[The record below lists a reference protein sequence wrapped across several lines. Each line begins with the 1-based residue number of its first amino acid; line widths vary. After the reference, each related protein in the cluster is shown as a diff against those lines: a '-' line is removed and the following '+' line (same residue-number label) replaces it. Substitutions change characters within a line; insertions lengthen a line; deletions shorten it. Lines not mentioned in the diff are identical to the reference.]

1 MVPAKHVKPIVLGEM
16 VETEEDVTAR
26 PPQVLVVESFEERV
40 LAPYEAPGE
49 GSAKMKAGLFLND
62 FFTIHFMLCIQLEWR
77 TSDNKKFSFI

>member
-1 MVPAKHVKPIVLGEM
+1 
-16 VETEEDVTAR
+16 
-26 PPQVLVVESFEERV
+26 VVESFEERV